1 MESSATANAKASRSL
16 LVLSPLQWQALALV
30 PVIGVENQ
38 RSDRRT
44 PGG

>member
-1 MESSATANAKASRSL
+1 MESSATATRRGL